1 MAGERGDAMNWVL
14 IGAGAIVGIVA
25 AGFLFYRTRLI
36 GERALMAK
44 TQTSRAADIASLPPG
59 SVVEVVGTL
68 RCPNPLK
75 GEFSGLPC
83 AWFKSEITRTVTRPN
98 NQGTETSRVQFNTMY
113 APCAVEDTS
122 GRVALNLDGAEVE
135 GQQVVNREEME
146 SGVLGVIV
154 NAMQNVNAR
163 RRYTETILAPDIAVY
178 VLGQV
183 QDDQSIGKHGS
194 RSDVF
199 VVSNKSKAERTKSL
213 GAWITGLLVLGV
225 VLAAAA
231 LGLIGWGL
239 RG

>member
-1 MAGERGDAMNWVL
+1 
-14 IGAGAIVGIVA
+14 
-25 AGFLFYRTRLI
+25 
-36 GERALMAK
+36 
-44 TQTSRAADIASLPPG
+44 
-59 SVVEVVGTL
+59 
-68 RCPNPLK
+68 
-75 GEFSGLPC
+75 
-83 AWFKSEITRTVTRPN
+83 
-98 NQGTETSRVQFNTMY
+98 
-113 APCAVEDTS
+113 
-122 GRVALNLDGAEVE
+122 
-135 GQQVVNREEME
+135 
-146 SGVLGVIV
+146 
-154 NAMQNVNAR
+154 MQNVNAR
-163 RRYTETILAPDIAVY
+163 RRYTETIFAPDIAVY